1 MHLCLGM
8 SHSAKWTCYPLRFL
22 AGDAVRRARALKMCS
37 ITRRKATSVLLP
49 PGCSSPSCNSSGT
62 FGESTSCFSR
72 STPGY
77 KSPGY
82 IGVPGCCLLS
92 NSCSSPSTSS
102 PDHTGETQ
110 ICFNHCFGS
119 ESDFCFCDCQARSY
133 FEVWPMQIKFQEW
146 ERSQDSHWSNPQGV
160 PSQPCHWYASPQDH
174 VLYPKGSHS
183 KFHLHPI
190 VSLARSRGLYLSF
203 CRLPGGN

>member
-1 MHLCLGM
+1 MFIVQASILGM
-8 SHSAKWTCYPLRFL
+8 SHSTKWTCYPLRFL

-37 ITRRKATSVLLP
+37 TTRRRATSVLLP
-49 PGCSSPSCNSSGT
+49 QCCSSSGT

-146 ERSQDSHWSNPQGV
+146 QRSQNSHWSNPQDV
-160 PSQPCHWYASPQDH
+160 PFQPCHRNASLQDH
-174 VLYPKGSHS
+174 VL
-183 KFHLHPI
+183 HP
-190 VSLARSRGLYLSF
+190 
-203 CRLPGGN
+203 

>member
-1 MHLCLGM
+1 MFIVQASILGM
-8 SHSAKWTCYPLRFL
+8 SHSTKSTCYPLRFL

-37 ITRRKATSVLLP
+37 TTRRRATSVLLP
-49 PGCSSPSCNSSGT
+49 QCCSSSGT

-119 ESDFCFCDCQARSY
+119 ESDFCFCDCQARSH
-133 FEVWPMQIKFQEW
+133 FEV
-146 ERSQDSHWSNPQGV
+146 
-160 PSQPCHWYASPQDH
+160 
-174 VLYPKGSHS
+174 
-183 KFHLHPI
+183 
-190 VSLARSRGLYLSF
+190 
-203 CRLPGGN
+203 